1 MALRAMALGAQYLAS
16 NSEQLWTFTN
26 EFYAELAS
34 SHICLLG
41 SHTFENYEVTGGHAG
56 E

>member
-1 MALRAMALGAQYLAS
+1 MALRPMALGAAYLAS
-16 NSEQLWTFTN
+16 NSELLWRRLN
-26 EFYAELAS
+26 AFYAELAS

-41 SHTFENYEVTGGHAG
+41 SHTFKNYEVTGGHAG